1 MKTLLSENMRNNN
14 EAEIETEACIKF
26 CFLEYGKFLVYFIS
40 NRPLES
46 DLRQVRKLFICKGT
60 LTLNKGYVFI
70 ICLN

>member
-14 EAEIETEACIKF
+14 EAKIETEACIKF

-46 DLRQVRKLFICKGT
+46 DLRQVRKYLFVK
-60 LTLNKGYVFI
+60 
-70 ICLN
+70 